1 MGNTTKREYFTFFY
15 SAIIYK
21 ADDETVLKRTCG
33 TVYMPTD
40 DCEEAVKQIGS
51 SICNTFCVTTGSI
64 HIISLSLITKPD

>member
-1 MGNTTKREYFTFFY
+1 MNNVTKREYFTFFY

-21 ADDETVLKRTCG
+21 ADNITVLNRTCG
-33 TVYMPTD
+33 TVYMLSD

-51 SICNTFCVTTGSI
+51 SICDNFCVTSGNI